1 MVQYFYFRVNGKP
14 ITEGSTKAFNTAKG
28 KPKIVHENPNLKAW
42 RDLIKY
48 SFIDERNKG
57 GKWEMTE
64 AAIELKTVFFLKRGG
79 NRNGDLDK
87 LVRAVGDALTGVCF
101 IDDDQIVR
109 IIAEKRKASD
119 SHPEGVEISLK
130 SFS

>member
-1 MVQYFYFRVNGKP
+1 
-14 ITEGSTKAFNTAKG
+14 
-28 KPKIVHENPNLKAW
+28 
-42 RDLIKY
+42 
-48 SFIDERNKG
+48 
-57 GKWEMTE
+57 MTE